1 MTRYPV
7 QPRDQTFVEDYEIYL
22 LLKICAKILVK
33 IQVKTLVANTVNKF
47 LIMIKDLQQMHLKL
61 LLKDQFKKYQKEL

>member
-22 LLKICAKILVK
+22 LLKICVKILVK

-47 LIMIKDLQQMHLKL
+47 LIMIKNLQQMHLKL
-61 LLKDQFKKYQKEL
+61 LLKDQFKKY

>member
-7 QPRDQTFVEDYEIYL
+7 QPRDQTFVEGYEIYL
-22 LLKICAKILVK
+22 LLNICAKILVK
-33 IQVKTLVANTVNKF
+33 IQVKTLVANAVKKF

-61 LLKDQFKKYQKEL
+61 LLKDQFKKY